1 METSEIQEL
10 LEKMNVLEKQE
21 QGLSINPQALM
32 VDPIVSNKL
41 AVELLQK
48 VDREAKPE
56 IVLSLSGVDSY
67 FAYNIALS
75 AWMKFG
81 VCDFESGEITS
92 SLSLKKKD
100 KVIVV
105 LDTFN
110 EEIAQK
116 MISFVES
123 KEARVM
129 AVLSLV
135 GANSTI
141 QNIPC
146 HSLL

>member
-1 METSEIQEL
+1 MQTSEIQEL

-56 IVLSLSGVDSY
+56 IVLSLSGADSY
-67 FAYNIALS
+67 IALS

>member
-1 METSEIQEL
+1 
-10 LEKMNVLEKQE
+10 MNVLKKQE
-21 QGLSINPQALM
+21 QSLSINPQALM

-81 VCDFESGEITS
+81 VCDFESEEITS

-116 MISFVES
+116 LISFVES

-141 QNIPC
+141 ENIPC

>member
-10 LEKMNVLEKQE
+10 LEKMNVLKKQE
-21 QGLSINPQALM
+21 QSLSINPQALM

-81 VCDFESGEITS
+81 VCDFESEEIASSTNFFDS
-92 SLSLKKKD
+92 MIKEFSLSLNF
-100 KVIVV
+100 
-105 LDTFN
+105 LLF
-110 EEIAQK
+110 
-116 MISFVES
+116 SFDIY
-123 KEARVM
+123 
-129 AVLSLV
+129 LYF
-135 GANSTI
+135 
-141 QNIPC
+141 
-146 HSLL
+146 